1 MTGEGHGMA
10 VVGAGLVGS
19 LTALLLANRG
29 HHVDVYER
37 RQDPRKVGDVAG
49 RSINLALSERGWRA
63 LEKAGA
69 LEAVREIAML
79 VKARCMHGLDGGLT
93 YQPYGLPGKGDSA
106 TMSASTA
113 WPAAPLNRIL
123 LEAAEA
129 TGRVDVHFEHRLEDF
144 SVSQDAVSLAFEG
157 RSHLHHDRLFG
168 TDGAF
173 SAVRQRMMKGD
184 RFDFSQSYLAHG
196 YKEIAMPPQE
206 DGGFAIDPEALHIWP
221 RGHFMLMALPNPDRT
236 FTCTLFAPSGRAGW
250 LLRRFPM
257 CLPGPASFRGPFP
270 RCARPGARLRPGLG
284 IQPDELPHHHAVQ
297 SPARGRPSSRWETR
311 PTRSSPYGQGMNSG
325 FEDARVLADLL
336 DDHDGHPSDE
346 AWTALMADF
355 TRLRKANGDAIGD
368 LALRNFIEMRD
379 RTGDPRFLLAE
390 AHRTPAHRPP
400 SRPLGAA
407 LLHGHLHAPSL
418 CRGPRTWPH
427 PRRHHGG
434 GDGPPGHRHR
444 LGRQRGG
451 TSRARTG
458 RRTAAPIPHGMK
470 RLEHIGI
477 AVSDLEEAE
486 RIFGEILGSP
496 AYKREEVA
504 GESVLTSFFRT
515 GDPRWSCW
523 FLNILDSAIAKHLEK
538 WDRACTTWPST

>member
-1 MTGEGHGMA
+1 MA

-69 LEAVREIAML
+69 LEAVHAP
-79 VKARCMHGLDGGLT
+79 GLDGGLT
-93 YQPYGLPGKGDSA
+93 YQPYGLPGKGRFGHDECIYSVA
-106 TMSASTA
+106 RG
-113 WPAAPLNRIL
+113 PLNRIL

-144 SVSQDAVSLAFEG
+144 SVSQDAVSLTFEG
-157 RSHLHHDRLFG
+157 RSPLHHNRLFG

-206 DGGFAIDPEALHIWP
+206 DGGFALDAEALHIWP

-236 FTCTLFAPSGRAGW
+236 FTCTLFAPFEGQDGFAGIPDVASARAYFDTHFPDVLDLVPDFDRDWESNPTSSLITTRCNPWHMGDRV
-250 LLRRFPM
+250 LLM
-257 CLPGPASFRGPFP
+257 GDAAHAIVPF
-270 RCARPGARLRPGLG
+270 
-284 IQPDELPHHHAVQ
+284 
-297 SPARGRPSSRWETR
+297 
-311 PTRSSPYGQGMNSG
+311 YGQGMNSG

-336 DDHDGHPSDE
+336 DDHEGHPTGE

-379 RTGDPRFLLAE
+379 RTGDPRFLLRKRIERRLTDRHPDRWVPLYSMVTFTHLPYAE
-390 AHRTPAHRPP
+390 A
-400 SRPLGAA
+400 LE
-407 LLHGHLHAPSL
+407 
-418 CRGPRTWPH
+418 
-427 PRRHHGG
+427 
-434 GDGPPGHRHR
+434 
-444 LGRQRGG
+444 LGRVQDGIMEEVM
-451 TSRARTG
+451 ARPDIDTVWDG
-458 RRTAAPIPHGMK
+458 NEVEQHALQLA
-470 RLEHIGI
+470 
-477 AVSDLEEAE
+477 AE
-486 RIFGEILGSP
+486 RLPQPG
-496 AYKREEVA
+496 
-504 GESVLTSFFRT
+504 
-515 GDPRWSCW
+515 
-523 FLNILDSAIAKHLEK
+523 
-538 WDRACTTWPST
+538 TT

>member
-37 RQDPRKVGDVAG
+37 RQDPRKVGDATG

-69 LEAVREIAML
+69 LEAVREIAMP

-93 YQPYGLPGKGDSA
+93 YQPYGLPGKGRFGHDECIYSVA
-106 TMSASTA
+106 RG
-113 WPAAPLNRIL
+113 PLNRIL

-144 SVSQDAVSLAFEG
+144 SVSQDAVSLAFED
-157 RSHLHHDRLFG
+157 RSPLHHDRLFG

-196 YKEIAMPPQE
+196 YKEIAMPPRK

-221 RGHFMLMALPNPDRT
+221 RGHFMLMALPNPDGT
-236 FTCTLFAPSGRAGW
+236 FTCTLFAPFEGPDGFAKIPDVVSARAYFDTHFPDVLDLVPDFDQDWASNPTSSLITTRCNPWHVGDRV
-250 LLRRFPM
+250 LLM
-257 CLPGPASFRGPFP
+257 GDAAHAIVPF
-270 RCARPGARLRPGLG
+270 
-284 IQPDELPHHHAVQ
+284 
-297 SPARGRPSSRWETR
+297 
-311 PTRSSPYGQGMNSG
+311 YGQGMNSG

-336 DDHDGHPSDE
+336 DDHEGHPSGE
-346 AWTALMADF
+346 AWTALMANF

-379 RTGDPRFLLAE
+379 RTGDPRFLLRKRIERRLTDRHPNRWVPLYSMVTFTHLPYAE
-390 AHRTPAHRPP
+390 A
-400 SRPLGAA
+400 LE
-407 LLHGHLHAPSL
+407 
-418 CRGPRTWPH
+418 
-427 PRRHHGG
+427 
-434 GDGPPGHRHR
+434 
-444 LGRQRGG
+444 LGRIQDGIMEEVM
-451 TSRARTG
+451 ARPDIDTVWDG
-458 RRTAAPIPHGMK
+458 SEVERHA
-470 RLEHIGI
+470 LEL
-477 AVSDLEEAE
+477 AAE
-486 RIFGEILGSP
+486 RLPQSDT
-496 AYKREEVA
+496 A
-504 GESVLTSFFRT
+504 
-515 GDPRWSCW
+515 
-523 FLNILDSAIAKHLEK
+523 
-538 WDRACTTWPST
+538 